1 MTYKLIAFD
10 GDDTLWH
17 NEPLFRDA
25 HIRLREM
32 LSHYGDADTVNDR
45 LYQAELANLSI
56 YGYGITGFT
65 LSMIETAIELSD
77 KKISAAEIHELAEIG
92 KSMLRAPTRLI
103 EGAED
108 VLRHYAAHPD
118 RKVVLIT
125 KGDLIAQQLKIER
138 SGLESLFA
146 GVEIVSEKDPLTYR
160 NIFGRYG
167 VEPSEAVM
175 IGNSLKSDIL
185 PVLACGGSAIH
196 IPYEITWVHEM
207 VDQTE
212 IDNDYFVTVES
223 IAEVPESI
231 EKLEEDLPAYGTV
244 GSMENV

>member
-1 MTYKLIAFD
+1 MFKLIAFD

-32 LSHYGDADTVNDR
+32 LENYGDADTVDER
-45 LYQAELANLSI
+45 LYQAELENLSI

-77 KKISAAEIHELAEIG
+77 KKISAAEIHELAKIG

-103 EGAED
+103 DGAET
-108 VLRHYAAHPD
+108 VLRHFASEAD
-118 RKVVLIT
+118 CKIVLIT

-138 SGLESLFA
+138 SGLEKLFA
-146 GVEIVSEKDPLTYR
+146 GIEIVSEKDPLTYR

-167 VEPSEAVM
+167 VEPNEAVM
-175 IGNSLKSDIL
+175 IGNSMKSDIL
-185 PVLACGGSAIH
+185 PVLECGGAAIH
-196 IPYEITWVHEM
+196 VPYEITWVHEM
-207 VDQTE
+207 VGQIE
-212 IDNDYFVTVES
+212 IDNDLFCEAAD
-223 IAEVPESI
+223 IAQVPELITSLSKQRAA
-231 EKLEEDLPAYGTV
+231 ER
-244 GSMENV
+244 MENV

>member
-1 MTYKLIAFD
+1 MYKLIAFD

-32 LSHYGDADTVNDR
+32 LCHYVDAETVNDR
-45 LYQAELANLSI
+45 LYEAELANLSI
-56 YGYGITGFT
+56 YGYGITGFA
-65 LSMIETAIELSD
+65 LSMIETAIEVSD
-77 KKISAAEIHELAEIG
+77 KKIGAADIHELAEIG

-103 EGAED
+103 DGASD
-108 VLRHYAAHPD
+108 VLRHYAAQPD
-118 RKVVLIT
+118 RKLILIT

-138 SGLESLFA
+138 SGLENLFD
-146 GVEIVSEKDPLTYR
+146 GVEIVSEKDHLTYR

-167 VEPSEAVM
+167 VEPDEAVM
-175 IGNSLKSDIL
+175 IGNSMKSDIL
-185 PVLACGGSAIH
+185 PVVECGGTAIH

-212 IDNDYFVTVES
+212 IDSDKIVEVES
-223 IAEVPESI
+223 IKHVPEHI
-231 EKLEEDLPAYGTV
+231 EKLERGLPVYGTAGRIEHV
-244 GSMENV
+244 

>member
-1 MTYKLIAFD
+1 MFKLIAFD

-32 LSHYGDADTVNDR
+32 LENYGDADTVDER
-45 LYQAELANLSI
+45 LYQAELENLSI

-77 KKISAAEIHELAEIG
+77 KKISAAEIHELAKIG

-103 EGAED
+103 DGAET
-108 VLRHYAAHPD
+108 VLRHFGSEAD
-118 RKVVLIT
+118 CKIILIT

-138 SGLESLFA
+138 SGLEKLFA
-146 GVEIVSEKDPLTYR
+146 GIEIVSEKDPLTYR

-167 VEPSEAVM
+167 VEPNEAVM
-175 IGNSLKSDIL
+175 IGNSMKSDIL
-185 PVLACGGSAIH
+185 PVLECGGAAIH
-196 IPYEITWVHEM
+196 VPYEITWVHEM
-207 VDQTE
+207 VGQIE
-212 IDNDYFVTVES
+212 IDNDLFCEAAD
-223 IAEVPESI
+223 IAQVPELITSLSKQRAA
-231 EKLEEDLPAYGTV
+231 ER
-244 GSMENV
+244 MENV

>member
-1 MTYKLIAFD
+1 MFKLIAFD

-25 HIRLREM
+25 HVRLREM
-32 LSHYGDADTVNDR
+32 LGNHGDADRVDER
-45 LYQAELANLSI
+45 LYQAELENLSI

-65 LSMIETAIELSD
+65 LSMIETAIEVSD

-92 KSMLRAPTRLI
+92 KSMLRAPTRLLD
-103 EGAED
+103 GAKT
-108 VLRHYAAHPD
+108 VLRHFAD
-118 RKVVLIT
+118 RADCKLILIT

-138 SGLESLFA
+138 SGLEKLFA

-175 IGNSLKSDIL
+175 IGNSMKSDIL
-185 PVLACGGSAIH
+185 PVLECGGAAIH
-196 IPYEITWVHEM
+196 VPYEITWVHEM
-207 VDQTE
+207 VGQIE
-212 IDNDYFVTVES
+212 IDNDLFCEAAD
-223 IAEVPESI
+223 IAQVPELITSLCKQCAG
-231 EKLEEDLPAYGTV
+231 ER
-244 GSMENV
+244 MENV

>member
-1 MTYKLIAFD
+1 MFKLIAFD

-25 HIRLREM
+25 HVRLRAM
-32 LSHYGDADTVNDR
+32 LEKYGNSETVDER
-45 LYQAELANLSI
+45 LYKAELENLSI

-77 KKISAAEIHELAEIG
+77 KQITAAEIHELAEIG

-103 EGAED
+103 DGATT
-108 VLRHYAAHPD
+108 VLEHFARQPD
-118 RKVVLIT
+118 CKIILIT

-138 SGLESLFA
+138 SGLEKLFD
-146 GVEIVSEKDPLTYR
+146 GIEIVSEKDPLTYR

-167 VEPSEAVM
+167 VDPCEAVM
-175 IGNSLKSDIL
+175 IGNSMKSDIL
-185 PVLACGGSAIH
+185 PVLECGGAAIH

-207 VDQTE
+207 VGQIE
-212 IDNDYFVTVES
+212 IENDLFCEAAD
-223 IAEVPESI
+223 IAQVPELITSLSK
-231 EKLEEDLPAYGTV
+231 ELDRER
-244 GSMENV
+244 MENV